1 MARATAG
8 SDGCTATQSCVQPKM
23 AWRSCRPASDVQPL
37 PGSRL
42 LQGHGSGSS
51 ARKYGQR
58 VRCSTFPPMVARL
71 RIWAEA
77 ACRQAE
83 ASAPAS
89 WLTSGCSPTSF
100 SVASAPMRS
109 SSPSL
114 AMPRSSSRPPM
125 STTRSAAAMPS
136 RNQLS
141 SSVPPAITDVRG
153 PASAPAAAS
162 AVPARA

>member
-1 MARATAG
+1 
-8 SDGCTATQSCVQPKM
+8 M

-42 LQGHGSGSS
+42 LQGQGSGSS

-58 VRCSTFPPMVARL
+58 VRCSTFPPIVARF

-83 ASAPAS
+83 ASAPAVRM
-89 WLTSGCSPTSF
+89 TSGCSPISF
-100 SVASAPMRS
+100 SVASAPMRR
-109 SSPSL
+109 SSPST
-114 AMPRSSSRPPM
+114 AMPRSSPRPPM
-125 STTRSAAAMPS
+125 STTRSASAIPS

-153 PASAPAAAS
+153 SASAPAADS

>member
-1 MARATAG
+1 MISSPGSSRVSRIGWPASAASRWVRWNSRIGIVRGPAGPSTSARAFSMARATAG

-58 VRCSTFPPMVARL
+58 VRCSTFPPIVARF
-71 RIWAEA
+71 RSWAEA

-83 ASAPAS
+83 ASAPA
-89 WLTSGCSPTSF
+89 
-100 SVASAPMRS
+100 A
-109 SSPSL
+109 
-114 AMPRSSSRPPM
+114 
-125 STTRSAAAMPS
+125 
-136 RNQLS
+136 
-141 SSVPPAITDVRG
+141 
-153 PASAPAAAS
+153 
-162 AVPARA
+162 

>member
-8 SDGCTATQSCVQPKM
+8 SEGCTATQSWVQPKM
-23 AWRSCRPASDVQPL
+23 AWRSCRPASEVQPL

-42 LQGHGSGSS
+42 WHGQGSGSS

-58 VRCSTFPPMVARL
+58 VRCSTFPPIVARF

-77 ACRQAE
+77 ACRHAE
-83 ASAPAS
+83 ASAPAACV
-89 WLTSGCSPTSF
+89 TSGCSPISF
-100 SVASAPMRS
+100 SVASAPMRR

-141 SSVPPAITDVRG
+141 SSVPPAITDVPG
-153 PASAPAAAS
+153 SARVPTADS